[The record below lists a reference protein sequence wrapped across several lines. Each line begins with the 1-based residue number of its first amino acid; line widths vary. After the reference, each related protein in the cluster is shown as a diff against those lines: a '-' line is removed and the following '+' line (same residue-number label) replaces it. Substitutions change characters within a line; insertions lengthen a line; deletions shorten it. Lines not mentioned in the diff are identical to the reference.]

1 MAKLASIVSALV
13 AIGAG
18 LYMLTLTTA
27 AAGTTIFEAMAH
39 GIGAYFIG
47 KGIFMGGSLWRQDEA
62 TGRLGMLVNF
72 AAERSVR
79 DLDEEGG
86 EDYSGLPPA

>member
-1 MAKLASIVSALV
+1 
-13 AIGAG
+13 
-18 LYMLTLTTA
+18 
-27 AAGTTIFEAMAH
+27 
-39 GIGAYFIG
+39 
-47 KGIFMGGSLWRQDEA
+47 MGGSLWRQDEA